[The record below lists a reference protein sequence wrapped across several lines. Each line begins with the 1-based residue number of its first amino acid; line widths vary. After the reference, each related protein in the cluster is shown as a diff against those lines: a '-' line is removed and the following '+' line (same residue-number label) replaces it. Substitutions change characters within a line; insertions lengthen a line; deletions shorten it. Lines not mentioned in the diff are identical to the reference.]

1 KVYGPKLQPN
11 FYVKKTDKI
20 ARGLTLSQIE
30 SHIEKYITIN
40 ASFGLAFIMSLRTR
54 ATSTTASHRSHYQA
68 AAGRRTSFGQAP
80 KGHHRFQ
87 SSASS
92 DASCSDSN
100 GSSKYLSL
108 GHIGA
113 TRTHSQTSSPSSECS
128 FNSRILDNGNRQWD
142 RLIKLAVRDAN
153 SSNRQQSTRRR
164 SRRHDSMSPQPIQ
177 PVFSPPPSPTANP
190 YRYRRGRSAGRQ
202 HEDSISPAQR
212 WNDNSSNQS
221 KIYDFR
227 PLRQQRQRRTA
238 CKPQLLQQHKHG
250 RMMQEQQPNKIYAG
264 NHAESNVLLNRKL
277 NDSLRR
283 LQSQRRS
290 SRNLVR
296 CNNEDRWTSFYGK
309 DESDSSQ
316 SEQEERPLPVQ
327 KAQQWVRD
335 RCGRD
340 ERARELEPSCDGARG
355 CMRETRSHRET
366 LFSCPFMALS
376 LTTKIYE
383 CDKCATKYHSSLSG
397 SRARMPWVQQ

>member
-1 KVYGPKLQPN
+1 KSV
-11 FYVKKTDKI
+11 V
-20 ARGLTLSQIE
+20 
-30 SHIEKYITIN
+30 
-40 ASFGLAFIMSLRTR
+40 FGLCSRLVPIMPLRTR

-80 KGHHRFQ
+80 KGHYRFQ

-128 FNSRILDNGNRQWD
+128 FNSRILDNGNHGRDYD

-177 PVFSPPPSPTANP
+177 PAYSSPTANP

-212 WNDNSSNQS
+212 WNDNISNQS
-221 KIYDFR
+221 KIYDFT
-227 PLRQQRQRRTA
+227 LRQQRQRRTA

-283 LQSQRRS
+283 LQLQRRS

-296 CNNEDRWTSFYGK
+296 CNNEDRWTSFYGE
-309 DESDSSQ
+309 DDSDSSQ
-316 SEQEERPLPVQ
+316 SEQEERPLPAQ

-397 SRARMPWVQQ
+397 SRTRMSLDQQ